1 MTIDMPG
8 VRALLGVAVG
18 AVALAAAACGGG
30 GDNNSNVKLENVNP
44 NVSATEAPA
53 ERPVQEIK
61 VTDQGCDPA
70 QVTIKA
76 RTRVVWKWENTSSP
90 IAIMLAGVSSPAQT
104 SGEYQR
110 DFDQAGVSYPYQCG
124 PTTGR
129 IVVE

>member
-1 MTIDMPG
+1 MAVEMPG
-8 VRALLGVAVG
+8 MRVWLGVVLG
-18 AVALAAAACGGG
+18 GVALVAMACGGG
-30 GDNNSNVKLENVNP
+30 GNGTADVKLENVNP
-44 NVSATEAPA
+44 NVNATEAPV
-53 ERPVQEIK
+53 ERPVQEIR
-61 VTDQGCDPA
+61 VTDRGCEPA

-76 RTRVVWKWENTSSP
+76 RTRVVWKWENTASP

-124 PTTGR
+124 PATGR